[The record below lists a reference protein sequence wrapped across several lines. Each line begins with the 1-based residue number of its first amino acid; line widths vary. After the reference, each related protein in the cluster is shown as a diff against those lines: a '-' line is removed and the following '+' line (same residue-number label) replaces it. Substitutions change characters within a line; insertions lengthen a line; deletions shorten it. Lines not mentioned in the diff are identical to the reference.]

1 MRLPKLFS
9 PQNNTRF
16 YKLKIKGNTGV
27 IIFSELVK
35 RTYITDLLIKN
46 LKKSK
51 VDINLAK
58 ELDFEAVRVVTD
70 PKQLSLFQPMFKS
83 YVDNVRHNVNKKNIS
98 IVNYNLTKITISPR
112 DSVSLS
118 IESEVDIEV
127 AL

>member
-16 YKLKIKGNTGV
+16 YKLKIKGSTGV

-35 RTYITDLLIKN
+35 RSFVTDLLIKN

-51 VDINLAK
+51 VDINLEK
-58 ELDFEAVRVVTD
+58 DFDYDAIRVVTD
-70 PKQLSLFQPMFKS
+70 SKQLSLFQPMFKS
-83 YVDNVRHNVNKKNIS
+83 YVDNVRYSISKKNIS
-98 IVNYNLTKITISPR
+98 IVNYKLVKITISPR
-112 DSVSLS
+112 DSTSLNV
-118 IESEVDIEV
+118 ESEVEIDV